1 MLFQGKSC
9 RVQYMNGKIEN
20 INRAALTRVDNLLI
34 NQSTEST
41 DLLRE
46 FLSTVRFLL
55 MVFKPAFKPELKQ
68 VKKDIFLCTCKFH
81 KKHRFYRFIGKIC
94 IDIRYWFHGFSKNRN
109 FVTTTFLF
117 KKIMEHTI
125 QSFSEDQLIYST
137 CFKI

>member
-1 MLFQGKSC
+1 
-9 RVQYMNGKIEN
+9 MNGKIEN

-68 VKKDIFLCTCKFH
+68 VKKDIFLCTCKFTQ
-81 KKHRFYRFIGKIC
+81 KTSVFIRLLEKYVLISG
-94 IDIRYWFHGFSKNRN
+94 IDFMVFSKNRN

>member
-1 MLFQGKSC
+1 
-9 RVQYMNGKIEN
+9 MNGKIEN

-68 VKKDIFLCTCKFH
+68 VKKDFFSCTCKFTQ
-81 KKHRFYRFIGKIC
+81 KT
-94 IDIRYWFHGFSKNRN
+94 S
-109 FVTTTFLF
+109 VL
-117 KKIMEHTI
+117 
-125 QSFSEDQLIYST
+125 
-137 CFKI
+137 

>member
-1 MLFQGKSC
+1 
-9 RVQYMNGKIEN
+9 MNGKIEN

-68 VKKDIFLCTCKFH
+68 VKKDIFLCTCKFTQ
-81 KKHRFYRFIGKIC
+81 KTL
-94 IDIRYWFHGFSKNRN
+94 
-109 FVTTTFLF
+109 VL
-117 KKIMEHTI
+117 
-125 QSFSEDQLIYST
+125 
-137 CFKI
+137 